1 MGTLLMATI
10 AVGLCY
16 FGLCTLGQGW
26 KEHFAENWQEIG
38 S

>member
-1 MGTLLMATI
+1 MATI

-16 FGLCTLGQGW
+16 FGHERLCTLGQGW
-26 KEHFAENWQEIG
+26 KEHFAENWQESG